1 MDFDQFKERQSQV
14 WSLSDYSALSRV
26 LEPAAQALAIEKHI
40 KNMKTLVTKCE
51 RIEAAFR
58 AIGREL
64 ESLPNVLEAYVTSG
78 QADVVCKIAATSHE
92 DLQETLLPTCRAE
105 EATLFVAIDGLM
117 GVANSCHVMKA
128 QHTTLMRMAGD
139 YAQALDA
146 ARTAG
151 DVTEFVQ
158 YLGPLLH
165 GLYALARAHLESED
179 EAYLGLLEAMLS
191 SAQAEALAGA
201 YESSAEQASSDD

>member
-1 MDFDQFKERQSQV
+1 METVGGDGPGGDELDEALAVSPLHDARSPVHAGLTTLQV
-14 WSLSDYSALSRV
+14 AASALATAERRFAFAA
-26 LEPAAQALAIEKHI
+26 LEAAQ
-40 KNMKTLVTKCE
+40 
-51 RIEAAFR
+51 R
-58 AIGREL
+58 
-64 ESLPNVLEAYVTSG
+64 Y
-78 QADVVCKIAATSHE
+78 
-92 DLQETLLPTCRAE
+92 LQETLLPTCRAE